1 MRRKLLPWAACALL
15 LYLLALRN
23 LHRPPTPAGRPAA
36 RFWKAPCPL
45 RSLWSQDLLERQRR
59 RRSVS
64 RDRAPGCGPDR
75 QVESRVADFQQL
87 PQAVKDF
94 LLYRRCRHFPRLLE
108 PRGVC
113 GRGLRLLIA
122 IKSTASSFVRRQA
135 IRQSWGGL
143 GRASGVGLVF
153 LLGVEEE
160 ADGHPGLAAQLAC
173 ESRRYGDLL
182 QWAFRDTFL
191 NLTLKEVLFLPW
203 LGRRCPGARFIFK
216 GDDDVFVNTERL
228 LDYLDG
234 PEPGA
239 SPGPALHRS
248 PDLFLGD
255 AIFGAKPCRN
265 PRLKYYVPGAF
276 YNGPYPPYAGGAGVL
291 YAGRLARRLERAARA
306 LPLFPID
313 DVFTGMCLRRLGLAP
328 TAHAGFRS
336 FGINES
342 QRWEPCAYRRLLMVH
357 GRSPQEVV
365 LLWRMLH
372 QGNLTCG

>member
-1 MRRKLLPWAACALL
+1 MRRRLLPWAAGALL
-15 LYLLALRN
+15 LYLLALRT
-23 LHRPPTPAGRPAA
+23 LRQPPAPAQAPGA

-45 RSLWSQDLLERQRR
+45 RPLWSQDLLERQQRV
-59 RRSVS
+59 RRSPS

-75 QVESRVADFQQL
+75 RVESRVADFQQL

-94 LLYRRCRHFPRLLE
+94 LLYRRCRRFPRLLE

-122 IKSTASSFVRRQA
+122 VKSTASSFGRRQA
-135 IRQSWGGL
+135 IRQSWGGV
-143 GRASGVGLVF
+143 GRAAGVGLVF
-153 LLGVEEE
+153 LLGVEEA
-160 ADGHPGLAAQLAC
+160 ADGRPDLAGLLAC
-173 ESRRYGDLL
+173 ESRRFGDLL

-203 LGRRCPGARFIFK
+203 LGRHCPGARFVFK

-234 PEPGA
+234 PEA
-239 SPGPALHRS
+239 DPALGRS

-255 AIFGAKPCRN
+255 TILGAQPCRN
-265 PRLKYYVPGAF
+265 PGLKYYVPGAF
-276 YNGPYPPYAGGAGVL
+276 YSGPYPPYAGGAGVL
-291 YAGRLARRLERAARA
+291 YTGRLARRLERAARA

-313 DVFTGMCLRRLGLAP
+313 DVFTGMCLQRLGLAP
-328 TAHAGFRS
+328 TAHAGFHS

-342 QRWEPCAYRRLLMVH
+342 QRWEPCAYRRLFMVH
-357 GRSPQEVV
+357 ARSPQELI
-365 LLWRMLH
+365 LLWRVLH
-372 QGNLTCG
+372 GGNLTCG